1 MSCIRSGSR
10 NLKKPTPEKSL
21 EKYSGGVIYECKN
34 MAQKQKKE
42 TGGYACMPLKGN
54 IPQGKKGWKLTTC
67 PECGE
72 ACWET
77 PLLQSIKQ
85 SDPTLKALCTFC
97 ALRKGVN

>member
-1 MSCIRSGSR
+1 MNVKIWPRS
-10 NLKKPTPEKSL
+10 
-21 EKYSGGVIYECKN
+21 
-34 MAQKQKKE
+34 QKE

-77 PLLQSIKQ
+77 PLLRSIKQ
-85 SDPTLKALCTFC
+85 SDQTLKALCTFC
-97 ALRKGVN
+97 AIKKGAN

>member
-1 MSCIRSGSR
+1 MNVKIWPRS
-10 NLKKPTPEKSL
+10 
-21 EKYSGGVIYECKN
+21 
-34 MAQKQKKE
+34 KKE

-97 ALRKGVN
+97 AIKKGTN